1 MFATEDPKRTSGGCF
16 DSPIRSAAIMLNVLL
31 ETDPNNTNIVRYME
45 YISALFKKYY
55 WYTTQEEAF
64 ALLGFGKAARRASG
78 ANVKGTVTIGNKQTA
93 YDGGNKRINI
103 EQFEGKVTL
112 ALQGE
117 GRIYYSIVQEGIRK
131 DGNVRIEDK
140 NLRVRRQFFDRYGNA
155 VGLDGIKQNAL
166 LVVRLTIQSDID
178 QLENVAISDL
188 LPAGF
193 EIENPRL
200 TDNSEYSFTG
210 NADNPVYVD
219 IRDDRINYYTNF
231 GYHDRDK
238 VFYYLVRAVT
248 RGEFNYAPIVGE
260 AMYDGDYYSA
270 SGGGKVRIVE

>member
-1 MFATEDPKRTSGGCF
+1 
-16 DSPIRSAAIMLNVLL
+16 MLNVLL
-31 ETDPNNTNIVRYME
+31 ETDADNPNIGRYME

-64 ALLGFGKAARRASG
+64 ALLGFGKAARRA
-78 ANVKGTVTIGNKQTA
+78 AGTKVRGTITIGNKQTA
-93 YDGGNKRINI
+93 YDGGNKRIKI
-103 EQFEGKVTL
+103 EDFEGKITI
-112 ALQGE
+112 ALKGE

-131 DGNVRIEDK
+131 DGHVRIEDK

-155 VGLDGIKQNAL
+155 ISLDGIKQNS
-166 LVVRLTIQSDID
+166 LVIVRLTIQSDVD
-178 QLENVAISDL
+178 QLENIAISDL

-200 TDNSEYSFTG
+200 VDNSEYSFTR
-210 NADNPVYVD
+210 NADQPVYLD

-231 GYHDRDK
+231 YYHDRSK
-238 VFYYLVRAVT
+238 TFYYLARAVT

-270 SGGGKVRIVE
+270 SGGGKVRIIE